1 MKWATFSLSQTT
13 ALGRVAENFWDGI
26 EAASKAKS
34 AE

>member
-13 ALGRVAENFWDGI
+13 ALSRVAEKFPNGI
-26 EAASKAKS
+26 EAASKAKA